1 MENLET
7 KHWGEITDNG
17 SCADTSVIKCE
28 KWEESEGKHWGELPD
43 RNKDLVLPDI
53 SRDIEL
59 AMSKID
65 PSDFPMESEVADFD
79 SQRIV

>member
-17 SCADTSVIKCE
+17 NCADTSAIKYE
-28 KWEESEGKHWGELPD
+28 KWEEPKGKHWGDLPE
-43 RNKDLVLPDI
+43 RNEDLVLPDI
-53 SRDIEL
+53 SKDIER

-65 PSDFPMESEVADFD
+65 PSDFSMESEEADFD
-79 SQRIV
+79 SQHIV